1 MKLSLGVNSTTA
13 NIKKVV
19 VNRMPDA
26 YSIDTHL
33 EIIYTSKS
41 KSFLN
46 KSFFVFASTSPVITN
61 DIVGNNSKIVQYLTN
76 KKESSQVKYKMT
88 GLSTRSAPVTKK
100 YHKNFKQGHKRTM
113 VIDKNLISDLTL
125 FVGIVN
131 QRIMGNLEVYSLAA
145 IDTLTVLKGGDV
157 AENNILLFEDSD
169 KKTVWLGKVFQDN
182 AGRWYKQSLGPTTSN
197 DLLYTK
203 IVPNTKVIYKS
214 QLDQG
219 LLKIV
224 ANTFNDL
231 YNINKGINSKQ
242 AIVNN
247 IKTKTRNYFSSLHYA
262 KTHNLLLPIT
272 FSFNRLD
279 FFRNNGVFSK
289 LIKNETEMINSFD
302 LLSTTILRKRI
313 IKNNPSNRLTGAG
326 PTKDF
331 GEQEYRFNTGIKY
344 INLLETDN
352 ILTVMTTDT
361 EINNV
366 TYGLYSYGVEF
377 TFLDN
382 TYEKLMNILNQ
393 TDTGLKIVITKLEAL
408 YTQASQPGNYDIYE
422 ESLNDAYIQQYKAGG
437 SEEVLRN
444 AIKSYVSAIALFH
457 KDLAQAIKSTPD
469 TLAVKLFTLADPLTN
484 GPQGLLELL
493 KLMLDL
499 AKQVERYGKI
509 NNVASQGDAATLQT
523 QSSKMGSGARI
534 IKIKHYFDEVVNA
547 DDLVNNGFD
556 YLTVDEGGMSNSV
569 FSPFRQI
576 SYNQVEQ
583 LITVEKTK
591 YDNLATAPT
600 DPVSLTPN
608 YFNLMGYPIR
618 VNSKE
623 PNQEE
628 RNTLVATSLLA
639 ANKYRNSP
647 IDFSQFSVNDD
658 TTAAPLGLL
667 SILKNNLKVMAK
679 ESCTI
684 LIDFDD
690 AEAESS
696 VFSTYPHPV
705 YPPTTENYLDAAEKM
720 SEESPFVVNKSGSV
734 SLANFLLHTTN
745 NISQEGYY
753 TEIQKMNNSLL
764 SYLVQT
770 DYYTDNQKIKKY
782 KIKNITDQNVFS
794 SQNVNLETFK
804 LRALNLDKDQLNSA
818 GTTLSTLLLGQSEPE
833 KITPQEL
840 NYANYIAG
848 PVSAVQITA
857 ASLKYGNIRKI
868 QYLAGFRKLNDSV
881 MMKEPLWIT
890 LTNTNLES
898 FTQSGKTILCKM
910 AKSYS
915 EFSEYR
921 GIRSPFYDELFLL
934 SPGTTMSYAASTT
947 GNPGFSILEEN
958 NFNLLNNL
966 LNIDYELLQYSTSLN
981 TEIITN
987 NVQDFIFGSQPPTLI
1002 KQAEDKKL
1010 YTNGGDFLLPNG
1022 ENYIG
1027 YYHLRYKQ
1035 STKKFVA
1042 MVGRAHTN
1050 VTHDILKPISPKA
1063 KRIVA
1068 AGKKALIQSGTST
1081 GEQQLAGPGR
1091 RDINIK

>member
-1 MKLSLGVNSTTA
+1 MKLSLGANSITA
-13 NIKKVV
+13 NIKKAV
-19 VNRMPDA
+19 VNRMPSA
-26 YSIDTHL
+26 YSIETHL

-46 KSFFVFASTSPVITN
+46 KSLFVFVSTSPAITK
-61 DIVGNNSKIVQYLTN
+61 DIIGNNLEIVQYLTK
-76 KKESSQVKYKMT
+76 KKESSHVKYSMT
-88 GLSTRSAPVTKK
+88 GLSTRRGPVPKK

-113 VIDKNLISDLTL
+113 VIDKNLISDMTL

-131 QRIMGNLEVYSLAA
+131 QRIMSNLEVYSLAA
-145 IDTLTVLKGGDV
+145 IDTLAVLKNGGV
-157 AENNILLFEDSD
+157 TENNILLFEDS
-169 KKTVWLGKVFQDN
+169 KKKNIYLGKTFQDN
-182 AGRWYKQSLGPTTSN
+182 AGRWYKQSLGPTTSG

-214 QLDQG
+214 QLDEG
-219 LLKIV
+219 LLKTV

-262 KTHNLLLPIT
+262 KTHNLLLPIS

-302 LLSTTILRKRI
+302 LISTTILRKRI

-326 PTKDF
+326 PIKDF
-331 GEQEYRFNTGIKY
+331 GEKEYRFNTGIRY
-344 INLLETDN
+344 VNLFETDN
-352 ILTVMTTDT
+352 ILTVMATDT

-377 TFLDN
+377 TFVDN

-393 TDTGLKIVITKLEAL
+393 ADTGLNIVIAKLEAL
-408 YTQASQPGNYDIYE
+408 YAEMTQPGNYDVYDE
-422 ESLNDAYIQQYKAGG
+422 ALNDAYIQQYKGKG

-469 TLAVKLFTLADPLTN
+469 TLAAKLFTLADPLTS

-493 KLMLDL
+493 ELMLDL

-534 IKIKHYFDEVVNA
+534 VKIKHYFDEVINA
-547 DDLVNNGFD
+547 DDLVDNGFD
-556 YLTVDEGGMSNSV
+556 YLTVDEGEVSNSV

-576 SYNQVEQ
+576 SYNKIEQ

-591 YDNLATAPT
+591 YDNLSSAPT
-600 DPVSLTPN
+600 DPVALTPN

-628 RNTLVATSLLA
+628 RNTIVATSLLA
-639 ANKYRNSP
+639 ANKYQNSP
-647 IDFSQFSVNDD
+647 IDFSEFSVNDD
-658 TTAAPLGLL
+658 TTGAPLGLL

-679 ESCTI
+679 ENCTI
-684 LIDFDD
+684 LIDFDA
-690 AEAESS
+690 AEAENS
-696 VFSTYPHPV
+696 VFSTYQPPV
-705 YPPTTENYLDAAEKM
+705 YPSTTENYLDAAEKM

-753 TEIQKMNNSLL
+753 TEIQKMNNNLL

-782 KIKNITDQNVFS
+782 QIKNITDQNVFS
-794 SQNVNLETFK
+794 SKDVNLETFN
-804 LRALNLDKDQLNSA
+804 LRALSLDKNRLNAA
-818 GTTLSTLLLGQSEPE
+818 GTTLSTLLLGQAEPE

-840 NYANYIAG
+840 NYATYLAG

-890 LTNTNLES
+890 LTNTNLEN

-934 SPGTTMSYAASTT
+934 SPGRSVSYGASTA
-947 GNPGFSILEEN
+947 GNPGFSILAEN

-966 LNIDYELLQYSTSLN
+966 LSIDHELLQYSTSLN
-981 TEIITN
+981 TEIMTN
-987 NVQDFIFGSQPPTLI
+987 NIQDFMFAQPPALI

-1027 YYHLRYKQ
+1027 YYHLHYKQ

-1050 VTHDILKPISPKA
+1050 AAHDILKPISPKA
-1063 KRIVA
+1063 KRTVA
-1068 AGKKALIQSGTST
+1068 AGKKALVQSGTST
-1081 GEQQLAGPGR
+1081 GGRTTGGTGPAGY
-1091 RDINIK
+1091 